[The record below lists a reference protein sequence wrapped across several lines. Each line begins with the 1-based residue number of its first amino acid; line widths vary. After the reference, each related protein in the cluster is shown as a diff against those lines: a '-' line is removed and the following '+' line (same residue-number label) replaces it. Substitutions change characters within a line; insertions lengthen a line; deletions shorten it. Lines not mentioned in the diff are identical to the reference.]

1 MVLTDWLLRMAA
13 LGVASRPARRS
24 GQFGSLF
31 GYGAVQI
38 VDYVPETVVGGM
50 AEPALAGAAMPPPRR
65 DRRDCAEACPRCG
78 AVGTYAYAARACGRG
93 RPGTRVGC
101 VGDVCGNPNHDFFW
115 QARGFKKRPK
125 DWQRRVANEKAAK
138 AKRLQR
144 EQKAAVREA
153 RLEREREAE
162 IRDRWREPREAE
174 YASFRRSRDP
184 CDEDAQVRLRT
195 GRRRGA
201 RLETSPVRGRQD
213 RLEYGSP
220 GDEAAEAS
228 RSRAVVDAAPE
239 PDPQEEGSPM
249 AGRSVHRSLN
259 ADADGTRSRSEVLDH
274 GA

>member
-1 MVLTDWLLRMAA
+1 
-13 LGVASRPARRS
+13 
-24 GQFGSLF
+24 
-31 GYGAVQI
+31 
-38 VDYVPETVVGGM
+38 
-50 AEPALAGAAMPPPRR
+50 
-65 DRRDCAEACPRCG
+65 
-78 AVGTYAYAARACGRG
+78 
-93 RPGTRVGC
+93 
-101 VGDVCGNPNHDFFW
+101 VGDVCGNPNHDSFW

-220 GDEAAEAS
+220 GDEVAEAS